1 MIFPISLEKR
11 RKNRHWQPLTDIFLL
26 SKKFSILSGTWVH
39 WWTSIKIS
47 ELKYASKMKL
57 HSLEQFMW
65 KGITNCLKPQ
75 FTCHSDDQSFKFL
88 TKPSGNSTRYKSEL
102 KSIDE
107 SCIEKILFS
116 WSRKTLVKFNA
127 EGKEFVDCLRL
138 SKQFIW
144 AGKGQKNFW
153 NRIHKYSF
161 NLLLQLRFLKLFSV
175 RLSIS

>member
-39 WWTSIKIS
+39 WWTSIKTS

-102 KSIDE
+102 KSIDQW
-107 SCIEKILFS
+107 CIEKKLFLI
-116 WSRKTLVKFNA
+116 SRKSLAKFEA
-127 EGKEFVDCLRL
+127 EGKEFVNCLRL
-138 SKQFIW
+138 SKQFI
-144 AGKGQKNFW
+144 
-153 NRIHKYSF
+153 
-161 NLLLQLRFLKLFSV
+161 
-175 RLSIS
+175 